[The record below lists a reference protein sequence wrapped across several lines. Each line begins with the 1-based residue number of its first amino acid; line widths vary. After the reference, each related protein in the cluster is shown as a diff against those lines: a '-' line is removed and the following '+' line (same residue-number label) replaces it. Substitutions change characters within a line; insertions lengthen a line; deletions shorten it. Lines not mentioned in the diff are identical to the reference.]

1 MDPQFK
7 TSFIPKKSMGGPMP
21 GSAVS
26 RLAGFNFMTLLAT
39 VIFLASA
46 LFAAGLYIYN
56 ATLESQIESQVV
68 TLRKAS
74 EAFEP
79 NFIAQATR
87 LNKRIVAASRILERH
102 ISPSAIFRE
111 LELTTLQTIALNS
124 FTFSDNVEGKIVV
137 RGSGEGDS
145 FRSIV
150 LQSDEFG
157 KNGFMRDVLFAGL
170 APNARGNVDFTFE
183 ATLDPQIILFQRG
196 LVPTG
201 SETEEDVP
209 AVEQLEDENLGVFG
223 SPDQQQ

>member
-26 RLAGFNFMTLLAT
+26 RLAGFNFLTLLAT

-56 ATLESQIESQVV
+56 ATLEKQIEGQVV
-68 TLRKAS
+68 ALQKSS

-87 LNKRIVAASRILERH
+87 LNKRIVAATRILERH
-102 ISPSAIFRE
+102 ISPSAIFHE

-145 FRSIV
+145 FRSIA

-157 KNGFMRDVLFAGL
+157 KNGFMRDVLFSGL
-170 APNARGNVDFTFE
+170 SPNQRNNVDFTFE

-196 LVPTG
+196 IVTTDGTG
-201 SETEEDVP
+201 EEEPP
-209 AVEQLEDENLGVFG
+209 AVEQLDDENLGVFG
-223 SPDQQQ
+223 NPDQQQ